1 MLIVTVVVAAAA
13 LLVGIALQR
22 VLRRRES
29 TADDA
34 GLSVKDLVGP
44 VQTLT
49 VLILAFVLATAASS
63 YGKAEEAVRS
73 EANAVDKLAE
83 VTDYVPAA
91 AQRSRLLGDIVCY
104 TRAVRHFEW
113 PAMADGTDSAVPS
126 VWSTDLRR
134 VFKEVGTDQP
144 AFGMLVSADDDR
156 SRARQARLSEA
167 TASVPP
173 AVYWF
178 MLLLL
183 AVTIVSLALCIPRR
197 NNRPQIAALAVAT
210 VLLTAT
216 LALVHDT
223 ERPFGGLVG
232 VDATAI
238 TDVQRQATRDY
249 QADNPDGT
257 LPCTTDGDKTDS

>member
-1 MLIVTVVVAAAA
+1 MLIVTFVVAVVA
-13 LLVGIALQR
+13 LLVGIALQH

-29 TADDA
+29 AADDV

-73 EANAVDKLAE
+73 EANAVDKLSE
-83 VTDYVPAA
+83 VTDYVPDA
-91 AQRSRLLGDIVCY
+91 AQRSRLLADIVCY

-113 PAMADGTDSAVPS
+113 PAMADGTSSSVPS

-134 VFKEVGTDQP
+134 TFKEVGTDQP

-156 SRARQARLSEA
+156 SQSRQTRLSEA

-223 ERPFGGLVG
+223 ERPFGGLVS

-238 TDVQRQATRDY
+238 SDVQRQATRDFRAGD
-249 QADNPDGT
+249 ADGA
-257 LPCTTDGDKTDS
+257 LPCTTDGNEISS